1 MLRISFRADF
11 YMTYEDQVFVTNVVV
26 INLTREI
33 VTSNVISQP
42 TNAATKLNAIA
53 KICKYKR
60 LHKEHHFISMA
71 MEVHGAPECD
81 MGCFIR
87 EHARLFHDKQ
97 SKSHS
102 SLLFCIQFFCIQFFK
117 QRVNISFQRAL
128 ASTIKRRVRL
138 ASDAYSRPLT
148 IIRSHDLHANNIKR
162 AMNEIASYHERD

>member
-1 MLRISFRADF
+1 
-11 YMTYEDQVFVTNVVV
+11 MTREDQVFVTNVVV

-42 TNAATKLNAIA
+42 TNAVAKLNVIA

-60 LHKEHHFISMA
+60 LHKGHHFISMA
-71 MEVHGAPECD
+71 MEVHGAPKCD

-102 SLLFCIQFFCIQFFK
+102 SLLFCIQFFK
-117 QRVNISFQRAL
+117 QHVSISFQRAL

-138 ASDAYSRPLT
+138 ASDAYSRPPT
-148 IIRSHDLHANNIKR
+148 IIKSHDLHADNIKR